1 MALCFA
7 HTAAGYLAYEA
18 VRPTGEHRPGLLAAS
33 VLLANGPDLDFVP
46 GILLGHPG
54 VFHRGVTHTVLA
66 AVVVAAVAA
75 LAVRG
80 AGPRRRWAAAGAW
93 AGLVYGSHLLLDF
106 FSVDAVA
113 PYGARFLWPFSDAF
127 YLSPHAFLP
136 EIIIDGRSVGG
147 LVQSLIARH
156 TAGVWAREVA
166 LFVVVVASV
175 HAARGALGRLARE
188 ESAARERS

>member
-1 MALCFA
+1 
-7 HTAAGYLAYEA
+7 
-18 VRPTGEHRPGLLAAS
+18 VRPAGGHRPGLLAAG

-54 VFHRGVTHTVLA
+54 AFHRGVTHTVLA
-66 AVVVAAVAA
+66 VAVIAVVAA
-75 LAVRG
+75 LAVR
-80 AGPRRRWAAAGAW
+80 AAAPRRAWVAAGAW

-106 FSVDAVA
+106 FTVDAVA

-147 LVQSLIARH
+147 LAQSLVAPH
-156 TAGVWAREVA
+156 TARVWAEEVA
-166 LFVVVVASV
+166 LFLLVVASAHV
-175 HAARGALGRLARE
+175 ARGALARA
-188 ESAARERS
+188 SRSDVRERS